1 VIEINL
7 TNTIFLFC
15 VLVGGGLLL
24 LTILVDD
31 ILGGFLDALNI
42 GIDFAGVSLVPLLL
56 GFVSMFGVGGLLGT
70 EILHLEGAPASLVGA
85 AFGVLGAGFVTAIF
99 RFLRHAEAAEAF
111 SLQDMVGQQ
120 ARVSVSIPAG
130 RYGTVLLSFA
140 GASHNLTATADV
152 DIAAGESVAVNGVAG
167 SNLIV
172 APLARP
178 ASPPGAT
185 SPPVS

>member
-1 VIEINL
+1 MIEINL

-31 ILGGFLDALNI
+31 VLGGIFDALNI
-42 GIDFAGVSLVPLLL
+42 GVDFAGVSLVPLLL

-70 EILHLEGAPASLVGA
+70 EILHLSGAQASLVGA
-85 AFGVLGAGFVTAIF
+85 GSGILGAAFVTGIF
-99 RFLRHAEAAEAF
+99 RFLRHAESPEAF

-120 ARVSVSIPAG
+120 GRVSVSIRAG
-130 RYGTVLLSFA
+130 HFGTVMLSFA

-152 DIAAGESVAVNGVAG
+152 NIAAGEPVTVDGVAG

-172 APLARP
+172 VPLARRTE
-178 ASPPGAT
+178 PP
-185 SPPVS
+185 SS

>member
-15 VLVGGGLLL
+15 VFVGGGLLL

-31 ILGGFLDALNI
+31 VLGGFLDALNI
-42 GIDFAGVSLVPLLL
+42 GVDFAGVSLVPLLL

-70 EILHLEGAPASLVGA
+70 EVLHLSGL
-85 AFGVLGAGFVTAIF
+85 LGAGFVTVIF
-99 RFLRHAEAAEAF
+99 RFLRHAESAEAF
-111 SLQDMVGQQ
+111 SLQDMIGQQ

-130 RYGTVLLSFA
+130 HYGTVLLSFA

-152 DIAAGESVAVNGVAG
+152 DIAAGESVAVDGVAG

-172 APLARP
+172 VPLARP
-178 ASPPGAT
+178 ASPPSTA
-185 SPPVS
+185 SPPGT

>member
-31 ILGGFLDALNI
+31 VLGGFLDALHL
-42 GIDFAGVSLVPLLL
+42 GVDFAGVSLVPLLL

-70 EILHLEGAPASLVGA
+70 EVLHLDGAQSSLVGA
-85 AFGVLGAGFVTAIF
+85 VGGVLGAGFVAGIF
-99 RFLRHAEAAEAF
+99 RFLRHAESAEAF

-130 RYGTVLLSFA
+130 HYGTVFLSFA
-140 GASHNLTATADV
+140 GATHNLTATADV
-152 DIAAGESVAVNGVAG
+152 DIPAGESVAVDGVAG

-172 APLARP
+172 VPLARP
-178 ASPPGAT
+178 ARPPGT
-185 SPPVS
+185 